1 MSKIYAEYALGNSDL
16 SQFKQINGYLFDQ
29 LKAAPIK
36 WNQVMAERGPQ
47 YSEIYAEA
55 KLVEDK
61 IRAEA
66 PKYERRYSII
76 SRKYEAFNREYS
88 NILVRGKE
96 LADPDYRPSLWEF
109 IAGTSREEA
118 YKRHMA
124 RYKVVYNKLY
134 KLRGELREC
143 EPYISENLRDT
154 ISEAY
159 QKALRSAKIAFEE
172 RLRFWNE
179 ERDRKLAP
187 LKPILKQMQ
196 GYNYLIRNLCIE
208 TEGTTSTV
216 SGLKINPYNTY
227 NNFEIFREI
236 FINKVITISR

>member
-1 MSKIYAEYALGNSDL
+1 M
-16 SQFKQINGYLFDQ
+16 Q
-29 LKAAPIK
+29 
-36 WNQVMAERGPQ
+36 AERGPQ
-47 YSEIYAEA
+47 YSEVYAKAELA
-55 KLVEDK
+55 KAK

-66 PKYERRYSII
+66 PKYAQRYSII
-76 SRKYEAFNREYS
+76 LRKYEAFNRKYS

-96 LADPDYRPSLWEF
+96 LADSDYQPSLWEF

-124 RYKVVYNKLY
+124 RNKVVYDKVY

-154 ISEAY
+154 ILEAHD
-159 QKALRSAKIAFEE
+159 KAIKAAELAFEE
-172 RLRFWNE
+172 RLHFWNE
-179 ERDRKLAP
+179 ERDRKQAP
-187 LKPILKQMQ
+187 LKPILKRMQ

-216 SGLKINPYNTY
+216 SGLKINQYSTDND
-227 NNFEIFREI
+227 FGMFRKT
-236 FINKVITISR
+236 FINKVIILSR